1 MLREVYFYL
10 KKYKFVSFCT
20 YLQITLSL
28 MIFGAFLFFL
38 SYLDIENNLI
48 KEKYQ
53 DKSLF
58 QLRHQY
64 LGEKEDEFLEESE
77 SLHKVK
83 EFYNLINSSTKF
95 KVLNAS
101 QLPIYTNINTDETF
115 FDGYEDG
122 YEQTSFKYND
132 IIFYGLKSFQVNM
145 NSYRFFDLETQ
156 SGRGFKEQDFNLESN
171 ENFIP
176 IILGDSYKDMMDIND
191 EIKIDYF
198 GRIYT
203 AKVIGFLK
211 PNSSI
216 LSYNYVDTN
225 LDKYILTPWVNLE
238 NPLDNK
244 EYDFQLKNYMLRIA
258 SFVITEDDT
267 EIISSMREEFEHI
280 SQKTGFSEYLF
291 LGENT
296 YMSDYKNI
304 MLIIKENSA
313 LIIFVLSIICILN
326 LIIIVLTNCIQS
338 NQRKHYYITCYSL
351 GKTKSKIFLQQWLE
365 LMIIFIMSYVTN
377 RIIMSNI
384 FVLIDYRINILLL
397 IFIFIA
403 SLITASISYFKNIQK
418 SIDLNLNS
426 SSNVEELI

>member
-1 MLREVYFYL
+1 MLREIYFYF

-38 SYLDIENNLI
+38 SYLNIENNLI

-53 DKSLF
+53 DKVLF

-64 LGEKEDEFLEESE
+64 LGEKEDEFLNEPD
-77 SLHKVK
+77 SLLKAK
-83 EFYNLINSSTKF
+83 DFYNLINESNKF

-122 YEQTSFKYND
+122 YDKTSFEFED
-132 IIFYGLKSFQVNM
+132 ITFYGLKSFQVNM
-145 NSYRFFDLETQ
+145 NSYKFFDLETQ
-156 SGRGFKEQDFNLESN
+156 SGQGFKEQDFTLESN
-171 ENFIP
+171 EDFIP
-176 IILGDSYKDMMDIND
+176 IILGDSYKDIMKIDD

-203 AKVIGFLK
+203 AKIIGFLK
-211 PNSSI
+211 PSSHI
-216 LSYNYVDTN
+216 LSYNYIDTN
-225 LDKYILTPWVNLE
+225 LDKYILIPWVNLE
-238 NPLDNK
+238 SPLDNK
-244 EYDFQLKNYMLRIA
+244 DYDFQLANYMLRIA
-258 SFVITEDDT
+258 SFVIAEDDT
-267 EIISSMREEFEHI
+267 EIISSMREEFEYI
-280 SQKTGFSEYLF
+280 AQKTGFSEYLF

-304 MLIIKENSA
+304 ILIIKENSI

-326 LIIIVLTNCIQS
+326 LTIIILTNYIQS
-338 NQRKHYYITCYSL
+338 KQRKQYYIVCYSL
-351 GKTKSKIFLQQWLE
+351 GKIKSKIFLQQWLE
-365 LMIIFIMSYVTN
+365 LLILFIISYITN

-384 FVLIDYRINILLL
+384 FVLIDYRINIILL

-403 SLITASISYFKNIQK
+403 SLITVSISYFKSIKK
-418 SIDLNLNS
+418 SIDLNLNINS
-426 SSNVEELI
+426 TEELI